1 MPTLFSL
8 LRIFFYPFKPWTVLS
23 LYEFFPLLLLIF
35 IFCFEW
41 VLTCRFSLDM
51 WINTHVWW
59 FHIHKMIAFD
69 YFIQQRHIS
78 GMGKKEGG
86 GVISL
91 QDTHVLMCS
100 YEHRYLKYMFWIH
113 IEKNIWNCK
122 TGRRR
127 ILSKYH
133 ENRCI
138 VTSLYYIKFMNYYC
152 DWNNINALARND
164 ASWWRIGL
172 WPVEV
177 ILTVE
182 RKVNFHT
189 AGTGSKIRSKTF
201 LIWISW
207 WHKQTQNTT
216 GV

>member
-86 GVISL
+86 VISL

-122 TGRRR
+122 TGRRP
-127 ILSKYH
+127 ILAKYH

-138 VTSLYYIKFMNYYC
+138 VTSLYYIKVYE
-152 DWNNINALARND
+152 LL
-164 ASWWRIGL
+164 L
-172 WPVEV
+172 W
-177 ILTVE
+177 L
-182 RKVNFHT
+182 
-189 AGTGSKIRSKTF
+189 
-201 LIWISW
+201 
-207 WHKQTQNTT
+207 KQY
-216 GV
+216 